1 MKRLCRKLADA
12 EQELADAAVELAD
25 ARKTLEDAES
35 ELKEAIADAIEEGRE
50 ALDDGWAELAEGE
63 AEYADGL
70 QEYEDGKAE
79 AAREFADAERDLE
92 EAAEL
97 LEDAEHQISLLK
109 DPSYFVLD
117 RMSNNGY
124 ASFDND
130 TSIVEGIAKIF
141 PVFFFL
147 VAALICSSTMT
158 RMVEEQRTQ
167 NGTLKALGYSDGM
180 IMWRYASY
188 AGGAATL
195 GCAFG
200 CVIGLWLFPMVIWH
214 AYKMLYHF
222 GEMKVLLR
230 WDLMGLSLA
239 CSLLCS
245 VGAACS
251 AAWSEMRQMPA
262 QLMRPKAPKAGK
274 RIWLEY
280 ITPLW
285 KRMGFLHKVAAR
297 NIFRYKKRMFMM
309 ILGVGGCMALLV
321 TGLGLRDSIA
331 NVADDQFTRIIRY
344 DYTVSFDED
353 QNEVEQAAFRRE
365 LGGQLGECA
374 FASVSAVDVLTEK
387 GVKNASVVATNDPG
401 ISELVGL
408 HRDGV
413 DMAYPTGNA
422 VYVSNKL
429 AEMAGVTVGDTLLL
443 QMDDNERV
451 ELPVDGIFD
460 NYVNHFLYL
469 TEEGYEHWF
478 GRTARFKTAYA
489 AAGEGM
495 DVYAVS
501 AAIQNAEGVVSV
513 TMSQS
518 FRDMVNDTVSSLDA
532 VIALVVGCAVALSL
546 VVCYNLCNI
555 NITERV
561 REIATIKVLGFYSH
575 ETNSY
580 VLRESMVLTVFGMV
594 VGVPLGIWLHRF
606 VMAQVQVDMVSFH
619 VRIAPM
625 SFVLSVIITFA
636 ISVLVNVALH
646 GKIRRINMAE
656 SLKAVE

>member
-1 MKRLCRKLADA
+1 
-12 EQELADAAVELAD
+12 
-25 ARKTLEDAES
+25 
-35 ELKEAIADAIEEGRE
+35 
-50 ALDDGWAELAEGE
+50 
-63 AEYADGL
+63 
-70 QEYEDGKAE
+70 
-79 AAREFADAERDLE
+79 
-92 EAAEL
+92 
-97 LEDAEHQISLLK
+97 
-109 DPSYFVLD
+109 
-117 RMSNNGY
+117 
-124 ASFDND
+124 
-130 TSIVEGIAKIF
+130 
-141 PVFFFL
+141 
-147 VAALICSSTMT
+147 
-158 RMVEEQRTQ
+158 
-167 NGTLKALGYSDGM
+167 
-180 IMWRYASY
+180 
-188 AGGAATL
+188 
-195 GCAFG
+195 
-200 CVIGLWLFPMVIWH
+200 
-214 AYKMLYHF
+214 
-222 GEMKVLLR
+222 
-230 WDLMGLSLA
+230 
-239 CSLLCS
+239 
-245 VGAACS
+245 
-251 AAWSEMRQMPA
+251 
-262 QLMRPKAPKAGK
+262 
-274 RIWLEY
+274 
-280 ITPLW
+280 
-285 KRMGFLHKVAAR
+285 
-297 NIFRYKKRMFMM
+297 
-309 ILGVGGCMALLV
+309 
-321 TGLGLRDSIA
+321 
-331 NVADDQFTRIIRY
+331 
-344 DYTVSFDED
+344 
-353 QNEVEQAAFRRE
+353 
-365 LGGQLGECA
+365 
-374 FASVSAVDVLTEK
+374 
-387 GVKNASVVATNDPG
+387 
-401 ISELVGL
+401 VGL

-460 NYVNHFLYL
+460 NYVNHFLYM

-594 VGVPLGIWLHRF
+594 VGMPLGIWLHRF